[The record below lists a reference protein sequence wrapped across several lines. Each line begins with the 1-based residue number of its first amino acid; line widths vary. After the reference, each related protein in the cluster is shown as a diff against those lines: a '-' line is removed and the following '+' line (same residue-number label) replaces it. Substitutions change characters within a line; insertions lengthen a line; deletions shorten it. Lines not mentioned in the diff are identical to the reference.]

1 LRRTIASRRP
11 VAERSERTA
20 AEREAARLERE
31 RRRTGQAPATPQP
44 TEPPPPDPE
53 LLAPDPEPPAPEPE
67 PPAPEPEPLTS
78 DPVDDPPSDHVGEL
92 QLEPP
97 PPEPAGRRPGRRAER
112 QPRTRTRTDTRTREA
127 KPHSS
132 RRRLL
137 ALIPLVLAA
146 ALVWFLIELFQPF
159 GGSPHGRITVKIPSR
174 STSSQIGDLLAGKG
188 VISSS
193 FFFELRATLAGERSD
208 LRSGTFHLQYGM
220 SYGSVLTALTKAPP
234 AAKVTQLTLIPGKS
248 RGQIDA
254 LLRSQ
259 KIKGSYLA
267 DTRHSPL
274 LNPVK
279 YGAPRKTPMLEG
291 FLFPSTYQLFDPI
304 QIPQLVAKQLQAFK
318 QSFASIKF
326 GYAERHHLTPYD
338 VLIIASMIEGEAS
351 TEQDRRDVASVIY
364 NRLKNGMPLQLDAT
378 TRYATDNYTKPLTQS
393 QLNSKSPYN
402 TRNHAGLPPTPIDN
416 PSLASMQAAANPAN
430 TNYLYFVVKPCGNGA
445 EVFTGN
451 YQQFLKESQQ
461 YQNARAARGGR
472 SPTHC

>member
-1 LRRTIASRRP
+1 

-20 AEREAARLERE
+20 AEREAARLARE
-31 RRRTGQAPATPQP
+31 RRRTGVAPGPSAPSA
-44 TEPPPPDPE
+44 PPPAPPDP
-53 LLAPDPEPPAPEPE
+53 PDPPAPPDPADEHPFDDVDEPPIDDVDEGPLDHPGALQLEPAPEP
-67 PPAPEPEPLTS
+67 AF
-78 DPVDDPPSDHVGEL
+78 DGD
-92 QLEPP
+92 QRQ
-97 PPEPAGRRPGRRAER
+97 RRVR
-112 QPRTRTRTDTRTREA
+112 QPRTRTRGGAREPR
-127 KPHSS
+127 PHSR

-137 ALIPLVLAA
+137 ALIPLALAV

-159 GGSPHGRITVKIPSR
+159 SSSPHGQITVRIPPHS
-174 STSSQIGDLLAGKG
+174 SSSQIGDLLASKG
-188 VISSS
+188 VISQS
-193 FFFELRATLAGERSD
+193 FFFDLRATLGGERGD
-208 LRSGTFHLQYGM
+208 LRSGTYHLQYGM

-274 LNPVK
+274 LNPVR
-279 YGAPRKTPMLEG
+279 YGAPRKTPILEG
-291 FLFPSTYQLFDPI
+291 FLFPSTYDLVEPI
-304 QIPQLVAKQLQAFK
+304 NISQLVAKQLEAFK
-318 QSFASIKF
+318 QNFAAIKL
-326 GYAERHHLTPYD
+326 GYAKRHHLTPYD

-364 NRLKNGMPLQLDAT
+364 NRLKDAMPLQLDAT
-378 TRYATDNYTKPLTQS
+378 TRYATDNYTEPLTDA

-402 TRNHAGLPPTPIDN
+402 TRNHTGLPPTPIDD
-416 PSLASMQAAANPAN
+416 PSLASIQAAAQPAN

-451 YQQFLKESQQ
+451 YQQFLKDSQR
-461 YQNARAARGGR
+461 YQNARAARGGK